1 MARRRSDD
9 AIEQAE
15 FVTVGE
21 LARITGIRYSSL
33 KFYTEQSLLEF
44 SQDDSG
50 LTRRYRKEDAIRRLN
65 EIQELKS
72 KGCSISEIKEKLK

>member
-1 MARRRSDD
+1 MSRRRSDD

-65 EIQELKS
+65 EIQELKDNEDFNLYFY
-72 KGCSISEIKEKLK
+72 GSE

>member
-1 MARRRSDD
+1 MSRRRSDD

-15 FVTVGE
+15 FVTIGE
-21 LARITGIRYSSL
+21 LARIIGIRYSSL
-33 KFYTEQSLLEF
+33 KFYTEQGLLEF

-65 EIQELKS
+65 EIQELKN
-72 KGCSISEIKEKLK
+72 KGCSISEIKERLK

>member
-1 MARRRSDD
+1 MSRRRSDD

-50 LTRRYRKEDAIRRLN
+50 LTRRYRKEDTIRRLN

-72 KGCSISEIKEKLK
+72 KGCSISESKEKLK